1 MARLN
6 SFEVITNSSAIEA
19 APAARDLG
27 EWHQAV
33 GVARNVCAR
42 IFRDGGKPA
51 DAVKTF
57 GIENHDDITMDWS
70 RAVDLVAQAM
80 CTQSMKRAA

>member
-1 MARLN
+1 MARMN
-6 SFEVITNSSAIEA
+6 SFEVITNSTGIETV
-19 APAARDLG
+19 PASHDLAQ
-27 EWHQAV
+27 WHQAI

-57 GIENHDDITMDWS
+57 GLEPRHDVSIDWS
-70 RAVDLVAQAM
+70 RAVELVAEAM
-80 CTQSMKRAA
+80 CAQSTKRAA